1 MLGYVGYGSSKS
13 KEVYDIARETVSI
26 ADIPMGERYVCL
38 KYLFTVLAKVALN
51 CKGQECLLA
60 YREIMKL
67 TVNDTILDDVVT
79 TTMGTFHFFK
89 RKTFEF

>member
-1 MLGYVGYGSSKS
+1 
-13 KEVYDIARETVSI
+13 
-26 ADIPMGERYVCL
+26 MGERYVCL